1 MREEKICK
9 KCGKIFPLYEFFMS
23 NNLEK
28 YPDGY
33 VDECKKC
40 MTLNVDNN
48 KPETF
53 LWILEEL
60 DIPYIERQWKFYR
73 ENLDLHRYSLIRRYV
88 AYMKLAA
95 YRNLRYK
102 DSMWEEEQ

>member
-9 KCGKIFPLYEFFMS
+9 KCGKIFPLSEFFMS

-28 YPDGY
+28 YPNKY

-60 DIPYIERQWKFYR
+60 DIPYFEKRWEIYK
-73 ENLDLHRYSLIRRYV
+73 ENCDLHKESLIRKYV
-88 AYMKLAA
+88 ARMKLAA
-95 YRNLRYK
+95 YRNFRYK
-102 DSMWEEEQ
+102 DSIWEEE